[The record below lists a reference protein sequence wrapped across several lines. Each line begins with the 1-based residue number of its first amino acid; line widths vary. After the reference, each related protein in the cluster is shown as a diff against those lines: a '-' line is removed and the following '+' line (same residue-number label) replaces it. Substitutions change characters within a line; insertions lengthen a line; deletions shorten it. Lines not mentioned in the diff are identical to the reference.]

1 MSSGISVSLIFRLG
15 ILVAGIR
22 LAGSGLP
29 LDDQPGN
36 NIGNF
41 LWRHRSVWRI
51 IAPIGMAKVRASG
64 NDGRAQVLIADESEK
79 RIINDGASLCR
90 AFAFGSVTRGAEGCK
105 SDSAPGRVA
114 RFICGIWRCVRCFI
128 RLRPM

>member
-1 MSSGISVSLIFRLG
+1 MSSGIIVSLIFRLG
-15 ILVAGIR
+15 LLVSRIGMARIW
-22 LAGSGLP
+22 LP

-41 LWRHRSVWRI
+41 CWRHRSVRGT

-79 RIINDGASLCR
+79 RVINNGACLCR
-90 AFAFGSVTRGAEGCK
+90 PDR
-105 SDSAPGRVA
+105 DSPRSSGGKAQRSPA
-114 RFICGIWRCVRCFI
+114 
-128 RLRPM
+128 LPPA

>member
-1 MSSGISVSLIFRLG
+1 MSSGIIVSLILFLG
-15 ILVAGIR
+15 LLVAGIG

-29 LDDQPGN
+29 LGDQPGN

-41 LWRHRSVWRI
+41 CWRHRSVRGT

-79 RIINDGASLCR
+79 RVINNGAALCR
-90 AFAFGSVTRGAEGCK
+90 AFAFGSVTCGAEGCK
-105 SDSAPGRVA
+105 SDIAPGRVSWC
-114 RFICGIWRCVRCFI
+114 ICGIRR
-128 RLRPM
+128 RAS